1 MATMDFESLQTKYD
15 GFQTPTAVIK
25 INDRNVTDEK
35 LPFQVSDI
43 EVDLT
48 CGYEASIASFNIYNV
63 YSTVKGQFETEEIQK
78 YIYLGSKVEIYLGY
92 GTTARLVF
100 VGVIAKVAYQML
112 EHEVPCI
119 QVTSMDAK
127 SIMMAGNYSRQLK
140 ATQFTEAAKE
150 ILMRA
155 PYARLQSKGIIK
167 NIQVSQPVLQASVG
181 GASADR
187 TIEMVAESD
196 YEFLVKLAKK
206 NNYEFFCECGD
217 VIFRKAKSVQTPL
230 FTLTPSRGI
239 YSFEVEYD
247 ITGLVETIYAR
258 STDPSKA
265 KLIESKGKFSNKIS
279 LGNKA
284 KPLIKGS
291 ERVYID
297 PTISSKEEAQDRVD
311 RLMEDMSFRYG
322 TLTCDMVGIPEMK
335 PGYFLDMQ
343 CMGEGPSNVF
353 YMVGVHHSLRGSGGY
368 SMRITGKTNAML

>member
-1 MATMDFESLQTKYD
+1 MATMDFEALQTKYD
-15 GFQTPTAVIK
+15 GFQIPTAEIK
-25 INDRNVTDEK
+25 INDRKMTDAK
-35 LPFQVSDI
+35 NSFQISDI

-48 CGYEASIASFNIYNV
+48 CGYEASIATFNIYNV
-63 YSTVKGQFETEEIQK
+63 YNSVKGQFETEAIQK

-92 GTTARLVF
+92 GTTAKLVF
-100 VGVIAKVAYQML
+100 VGVIAKVAYQMP

-119 QVTSMDAK
+119 QVTAMDAK

-150 ILMRA
+150 ILMKTA
-155 PYARLQSKGIIK
+155 YARLQSKGIIR
-167 NIQVSQPVLQASVG
+167 NIQVSQPILNPSLDGASVEQ
-181 GASADR
+181 

-247 ITGLVETIYAR
+247 ITGLAETIYAR

-291 ERVYID
+291 EWVYID
-297 PTISSKEEAQDRVD
+297 PTISSKEDAQNRVD

-322 TLTCDMVGIPEMK
+322 TMICDMVGIPEMK

-353 YMVGVHHSLRGSGGY
+353 YMVSVHHSLRGSGGY
-368 SMRITGKTNAML
+368 SMRITGKTNTML

>member
-1 MATMDFESLQTKYD
+1 MATMDFDSLKTKYK
-15 GFQTPTAVIK
+15 GFQTPVAVVKVNNRMVIDK
-25 INDRNVTDEK
+25 K
-35 LPFQVSDI
+35 SPFQISNI

-48 CGYEASIASFNIYNV
+48 CGYEASIASFEIYGAYN
-63 YSTVKGQFETEEIQK
+63 SVKAQFETEEIQK
-78 YIYLGSKVEIYLGY
+78 YIYLGSKVEIYMGY
-92 GTTARLVF
+92 GEKAKLIF
-100 VGVIAKVAYQML
+100 IGLIAKVSYQMR
-112 EHEVPCI
+112 EDDIPCI
-119 QVTSMDAK
+119 QVTAMDAK

-155 PYARLQSKGIIK
+155 PYARLQSMGIIK
-167 NIQVSQPVLQASVG
+167 NIQVSQPILTPSVG
-181 GASADR
+181 DTASAQ

-217 VIFRKAKSVQTPL
+217 IIFRKAKSVQMPL
-230 FTLTPSRGI
+230 FTLTPAMGI
-239 YSFEVEYD
+239 YNFEVEYD
-247 ITGLVETIYAR
+247 ITGLAETIYAR

-265 KLIESKGKFSNKIS
+265 KVIESKGKFSNKIS

-284 KPLIKGS
+284 KPLLKGS

-297 PTISSKEEAQDRVD
+297 PTISSKEEAQDRVNS
-311 RLMEDMSFRYG
+311 LMEDMSFRYG
-322 TLTCDMVGIPEMK
+322 TLTCDMVGLPEMK

-353 YMVGVHHSLRGSGGY
+353 YMVGVHHSMRGSGGY